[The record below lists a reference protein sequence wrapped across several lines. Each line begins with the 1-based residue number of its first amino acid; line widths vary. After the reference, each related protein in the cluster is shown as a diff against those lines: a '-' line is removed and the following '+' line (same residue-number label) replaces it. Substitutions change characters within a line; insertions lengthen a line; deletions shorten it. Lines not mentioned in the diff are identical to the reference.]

1 MTLIQSLI
9 LGAIQGLTE
18 FLPISSSGHLIF
30 IPKIFGWGDQG
41 LSFDAVVHLGTL
53 VAVVIYF
60 RKKLWSIVKD
70 FRFQISDFR
79 LRFGGSGKLGWM
91 IIITM
96 IPAGVVGLLFGDWI
110 EINLRAAWIIGV
122 SMIFWGILLGIA
134 DYFSRQHL
142 NPSTLKHLNHSA
154 LQHLNWRKALFI
166 GCAQAIALIPG
177 TSRSG
182 ITMTAGLFSK
192 LDKKTAAEFSFLMSV
207 PIIALAGAVELV
219 KLIKMGFGDLSLLVL
234 AVGFAAAAVSGLI
247 AIWGLMKIIQRWS
260 FMPFVVYRIL
270 VGVLILIFLA

>member
-60 RKKLWSIVKD
+60 RKKLWGI
-70 FRFQISDFR
+70 
-79 LRFGGSGKLGWM
+79 LRAFFHLRITDNPDLRIKRKIGWL
-91 IIITM
+91 ILLTV
-96 IPAGVVGLLFGDWI
+96 IPAGLAGWLFGDWI
-110 EINLRAAWIIGV
+110 EMNLRATWIIGV
-122 SMIFWGILLGIA
+122 SMIFWGVLLGLA
-134 DYFSRQHL
+134 DYFSRQHF
-142 NPSTLKHLNHSA
+142 NTSTLKHLNHSTI
-154 LQHLNWRKALFI
+154 QHLNWRKAMFI
-166 GCAQAIALIPG
+166 GCAQAVALIPG

-192 LDKKTAAEFSFLMSV
+192 LDKKSAAEFSFLMSV

-234 AVGFAAAAVSGLI
+234 AVGFVAAAVSGLI

-270 VGVLILIFLA
+270 VGV